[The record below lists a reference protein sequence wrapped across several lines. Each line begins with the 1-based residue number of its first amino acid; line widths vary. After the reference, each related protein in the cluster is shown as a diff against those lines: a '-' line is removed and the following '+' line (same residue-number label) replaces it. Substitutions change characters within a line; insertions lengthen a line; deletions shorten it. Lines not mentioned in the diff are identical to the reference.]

1 MAITTKQ
8 NLDNSKYKQ
17 ETGSTLDLKG
27 TTHIKDGGKLKFE
40 SESTSLTKG
49 LMVSG
54 NDEVKSYK
62 TPLNVFVEDFD
73 EFVDALN
80 NKLTGGNCSITLTN
94 DITVTNSHII
104 NTYENLIINGNGYKI
119 NFNGED
125 LQFYSNNIIFND
137 VHIVGTKHSAV
148 GSDLILTLFGGD
160 IYFNYCTFSDLAYN
174 TATPSE
180 NISVQSTANII
191 LNNCKYINSN
201 NRNNNKLVVEVSNT
215 ASFINLSIINFME
228 RHGCDIGIIGSLPNN
243 NMLFLDNSVK
253 VLEGGHFVTWSNKN
267 MIGGT
272 EMSRKGFWKGSQ
284 AQYNAIS
291 VKDENTIYYIEED
304 V

>member
-40 SESTSLTKG
+40 SEYSRLTKG
-49 LMVSG
+49 LMMSG
-54 NDEVKSYK
+54 GEEVMVYK
-62 TPLNVFVEDFD
+62 TPLNVFVESFD
-73 EFVDALN
+73 EFTSMLN
-80 NKLTGGNCSITLTN
+80 GVLSNGNNTITLTN
-94 DITVTNSHII
+94 DIIVTNSHII
-104 NTYENLIINGNGYKI
+104 TYENLTINGNGYKI
-119 NFNGED
+119 DFNGEN
-125 LQFYSNNIIFND
+125 LIFSTNNITFND
-137 VHIVGTKHSAV
+137 IHFVGTKHSAV
-148 GSDLILTLFGGD
+148 GSDLIMGLGGGN

-174 TATPSE
+174 TATPSG
-180 NISVQSTANII
+180 NIVAQTAANII

-253 VLEGGHFVTWSNKN
+253 VLEGGHFVTWTNKN
-267 MIGGT
+267 MIGGS
-272 EMSRKGFWKGSQ
+272 EMSRKGFWKGSLV
-284 AQYNAIS
+284 QYNAIS

-304 V
+304 I